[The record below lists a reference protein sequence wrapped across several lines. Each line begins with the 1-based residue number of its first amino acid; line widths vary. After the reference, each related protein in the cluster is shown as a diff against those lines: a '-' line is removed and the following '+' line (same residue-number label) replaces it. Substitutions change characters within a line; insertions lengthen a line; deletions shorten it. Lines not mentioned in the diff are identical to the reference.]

1 MINWDRIIQSVD
13 EQMSKQKIS
22 MAFGPG
28 RGFVEGI
35 PCLLLRAEGVFVAI
49 ASIAAFAWSGD
60 SWALFAA
67 LILAPDLSMLGYFA
81 GARIGAAAY
90 NAVHTY
96 LGPIA
101 LFCAAAALKTS
112 TGLAIALI

>member
-49 ASIAAFAWSGD
+49 ASIAAAT

-101 LFCAAAALKTS
+101 LFCAAAALKTP
-112 TGLAIALI
+112 TGSRSP